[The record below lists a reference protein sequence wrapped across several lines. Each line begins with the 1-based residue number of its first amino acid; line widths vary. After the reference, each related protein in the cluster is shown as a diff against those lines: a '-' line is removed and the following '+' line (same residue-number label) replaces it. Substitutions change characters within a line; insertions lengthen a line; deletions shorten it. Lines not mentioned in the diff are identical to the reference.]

1 MLVAAELKGELARI
15 QPARACCRRAELA
28 GLLFTATEAPDASP
42 GTAGI
47 RTLDHATARVAVQ
60 LAGAIGL
67 PAEGPMPGASPHN
80 PATHAPGGRHHL
92 RVRLA
97 DSAGDLASFSWANAR
112 ACDHRAFL
120 RGALLNASIS
130 LGSASTHV
138 EFVFR
143 DRPRA
148 RELVARLRSVGV
160 RGKLLPRRGRSV
172 VYLKGQEEVATLLRL
187 AGANRA
193 LLDFEAGR
201 VARDVRNRLNR
212 LLNAEEANVD
222 RTVRAADRQLHAI
235 TRLAASGELER
246 LPEGLRDAAAQRRR
260 QPDADLDT
268 LATSLGISRS
278 AMNHRLRRLVTLAAD
293 AQPEGG

>member
-28 GLLFTATEAPDASP
+28 GLLFVADEAPAAGSR
-42 GTAGI
+42 AGI

-67 PAEGPMPGASPHN
+67 PAEGPMPGASHPN
-80 PATHAPGGRHHL
+80 GHAPGRHHL
-92 RVRLA
+92 QVRLA
-97 DSAGDLASFSWANAR
+97 DGGGELPTLDWDDAK
-112 ACDHRAFL
+112 ACDRGAFL
-120 RGALLNASIS
+120 RGVLLNASIS
-130 LGSASTHV
+130 LGSTSTHV

-143 DRPRA
+143 DRARA
-148 RELVARLRSVGV
+148 RELIERLRTLNV
-160 RGKLLPRRGRSV
+160 RARLLPRRGRSV

-187 AGANRA
+187 TGANRA

-201 VARDVRNRLNR
+201 VAHDVRNRLNR

-222 RTVRAADRQLHAI
+222 RTVRAADRQLRAI
-235 TRLAASGELER
+235 ARLEAGGELER
-246 LPEGLRDAAAQRRR
+246 LPEGLRDAAEQRRR

-278 AMNHRLRRLVTLAAD
+278 AVNHRLRRLVTLAAELTGED
-293 AQPEGG
+293 A